1 MYYGMIYDVNTSKL
15 RCFSM
20 NFKALDTYILA
31 KKGVTFNY
39 PYDEK
44 VRVYRIGEK
53 MFALTSEERPVS
65 VNLKCDPIY
74 ALELRSLYKG
84 IIAGYHMNKKHWNT
98 VTVEDSD
105 MDDETVKE
113 LIDHS
118 YELIYEKL
126 TKKQKASLDV
136 M

>member
-1 MYYGMIYDVNTSKL
+1 
-15 RCFSM
+15 M
-20 NFKALDTYILA
+20 NFPVLDTYIRA
-31 KKGVTFNY
+31 KKGVTFDY
-39 PYDEK
+39 PFDEK

-53 MFALTSEERPVS
+53 MFALTSEDRPIS

-105 MDDETVKE
+105 VDDETVKE

-118 YELIYEKL
+118 YDLVYDKL
-126 TKKQKASLDV
+126 TKKQKASLDEI
-136 M
+136 